1 LGLTRRFVYTAAV
14 LRLTRLG
21 LRPLSFAFLGA
32 FLGAALHTT
41 AGCAGG
47 SVPGQQDAAV
57 REDATATHDD
67 AAPQVDAPV
76 QDDAA
81 PAQDAPRDTTVAQQ
95 DAPHDTTPP
104 PQQDAQQDTLPAG
117 YCTDDSQCNTAGG
130 QYCYIAGHFCFV
142 PGECSSSAECVP
154 GSNCALNFAAG
165 QMVCSCAPLQ
175 IPPLGCRDHE
185 TCNLNPVVGSY
196 CGP

>member
-1 LGLTRRFVYTAAV
+1 
-14 LRLTRLG
+14 
-21 LRPLSFAFLGA
+21 
-32 FLGAALHTT
+32 
-41 AGCAGG
+41 
-47 SVPGQQDAAV
+47 VPGQQDAAV